1 MIMNRLCISYA
12 AYDLSK
18 IGDEDYRIQN
28 GMSGMIG
35 GLNSG
40 IRNRYNFFQWG
51 ILFIRKNRT
60 DSGDIKS
67 LVQFSGSQILKI
79 LLNFWNCVGG
89 THMRGY
95 SILKITEL
103 LNLVMLVILIYKM
116 RGTPTQMLKS
126 WFSVFS
132 SQEIGSRLI
141 SFEMNFKSLQL
152 ELIRFLFHSLS
163 LKILKILEF
172 NPMIGDVCRQWR
184 ILMFTVPL
192 SYPLHIFYTSGP

>member
-95 SILKITEL
+95 FILKITENE
-103 LNLVMLVILIYKM
+103 NLITVVILKYQM
-116 RGTPTQMLKS
+116 RGTYLILPQPTQ
-126 WFSVFS
+126 F
-132 SQEIGSRLI
+132 
-141 SFEMNFKSLQL
+141 
-152 ELIRFLFHSLS
+152 
-163 LKILKILEF
+163 
-172 NPMIGDVCRQWR
+172 
-184 ILMFTVPL
+184 
-192 SYPLHIFYTSGP
+192 